1 MRKAVPKTGQPLFFL
16 RWAGARPGF
25 PSASMAPLLDPWNGL
40 PRDRRTPPC
49 PKDSFIGKDSFTGSP
64 PWRMNLPWRQGTPGP
79 VRIPVPAALAS
90 VRRMQAVRNRDGR
103 IRSSRRRA
111 APCKRKRFLGRIEI
125 SGRENSGGFSAHP
138 PTAPPAFR
146 TRRQTGNRIRAGPA
160 GGTIAISRPLFP
172 ETVTAGAG
180 HYRIII
186 GHSGTRGFP
195 FGRRFWH
202 YYK

>member
-16 RWAGARPGF
+16 RWAGARPD
-25 PSASMAPLLDPWNGL
+25 PLLQVWPRFWPPGTACPGIDGL
-40 PRDRRTPPC
+40 RLARKIP
-49 PKDSFIGKDSFTGSP
+49 SLGKILSP
-64 PWRMNLPWRQGTPGP
+64 GVPLGRMNLPWRQGTPEP

-138 PTAPPAFR
+138 PPAPPAFR
-146 TRRQTGNRIRAGPA
+146 TRRQTGNRTRAGPA
-160 GGTIAISRPLFP
+160 GDPIAISRPLFP
-172 ETVTAGAG
+172 
-180 HYRIII
+180 
-186 GHSGTRGFP
+186 
-195 FGRRFWH
+195 
-202 YYK
+202 

>member
-16 RWAGARPGF
+16 RWAGARPD
-25 PSASMAPLLDPWNGL
+25 PLLQVWPRFWTPGTACPGIDGL
-40 PRDRRTPPC
+40 RLARKIP
-49 PKDSFIGKDSFTGSP
+49 SLGKILSP
-64 PWRMNLPWRQGTPGP
+64 GVPLGRMNLPWRQGTPGP

-125 SGRENSGGFSAHP
+125 SGRENSGGFSALP
-138 PTAPPAFR
+138 PPAPPAFR

-160 GGTIAISRPLFP
+160 GVPIAISRPLFP